1 MWLALALN
9 DGDLNLLF
17 QAGANTP
24 LGISEGTGLDD
35 GSMHT
40 VTVIRSGSR

>member
-9 DGDLNLLF
+9 DGSLNMLF

-24 LGISEGTGLDD
+24 LGISEGTDLDD
-35 GSMHT
+35 GSIHT
-40 VTVIRSGSR
+40 VTIIRSGSR